1 MPFNPNA
8 YGPGVAA
15 ILSGAPQ
22 IPLVRRGASPPGP
35 RPRIEEADLPE
46 SARAGLLL
54 RAGFWDEAHE
64 IAQAIE
70 DPDGSYWHAIVH
82 RQEPDA
88 GNAGYWFRQVG
99 QHPIFPALAQRAK
112 EIEPALK
119 TPWDPFAFV
128 AYCEKAAAQPGS
140 EPERRALDIQQ
151 IEWELLF
158 DHCAKS
164 ASRG

>member
-15 ILSGAPQ
+15 ILSGARQ
-22 IPLVRRGASPPGP
+22 MPLVRGGASSPGL
-35 RPRIEEADLPE
+35 RPGIEDANLPE

-88 GNAGYWFRQVG
+88 GNAGYWFRHVG
-99 QHPIFPALAQRAK
+99 QHPIFPDLAQRAK
-112 EIEPALK
+112 VIEPALK

-128 AYCEKAAAQPGS
+128 DYCEKAAAQPGS
-140 EPERRALDIQQ
+140 DAERRALEIQQ